1 MKRSIQLGLSRL
13 LKQTLC
19 FTMFAAL
26 CFSRKLNK
34 VSLEYSTLELPATQ
48 NRSCV
53 ELKASR
59 KLLT

>member
-1 MKRSIQLGLSRL
+1 MKRSMQLGISNL

-34 VSLEYSTLELPATQ
+34 VSLEYSALELPPLGINHMWNGKCQT
-48 NRSCV
+48 NF
-53 ELKASR
+53 
-59 KLLT
+59 